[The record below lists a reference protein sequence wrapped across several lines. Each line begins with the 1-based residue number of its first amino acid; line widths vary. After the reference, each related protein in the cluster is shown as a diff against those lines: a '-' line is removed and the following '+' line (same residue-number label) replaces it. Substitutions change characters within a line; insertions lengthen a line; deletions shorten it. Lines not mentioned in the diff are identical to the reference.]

1 MRNSRKKAGGRRRL
15 LRYYSAGLQTD
26 ANNRHLC
33 HARQS
38 YRNIFSDW
46 PQYVFSAIG
55 MTGYVLRNIKK
66 HRYRNIF
73 RNVRSC
79 RYGCV
84 SMNNTC
90 KESTFDT
97 MIKPVTYID
106 KSKNAKQER
115 LLCGTVRRKTSM
127 KPHFLQQNTVY
138 TALHNSI
145 SRFSTVNLFHCHDCI
160 NMQKVR
166 CFQRGEEKIEHGLFR
181 SSLCLSYLCTWSM
194 AMVGKNGKK
203 SSVHPPWTCM

>member
-1 MRNSRKKAGGRRRL
+1 MRKSRKKAGGRRRL

-46 PQYVFSAIG
+46 PPYVFSATG
-55 MTGYVLRNIKK
+55 MTGYVLWNIKK

-79 RYGCV
+79 RYGCIG
-84 SMNNTC
+84 MDNTC

-97 MIKPVTYID
+97 MIKPIMHND

-115 LLCGTVRRKTSM
+115 LFCGTVQRKTSM
-127 KPHFLQQNTVY
+127 KPHFFCSRILSTR
-138 TALHNSI
+138 LSI
-145 SRFSTVNLFHCHDCI
+145 I
-160 NMQKVR
+160 
-166 CFQRGEEKIEHGLFR
+166 LFR
-181 SSLCLSYLCTWSM
+181 DLQLSIFFIVTI
-194 AMVGKNGKK
+194 VQ
-203 SSVHPPWTCM
+203 TCRMSDAFSAAKRK

>member
-33 HARQS
+33 RARQS
-38 YRNIFSDW
+38 YRNIFSDR
-46 PQYVFSAIG
+46 PPYVFSAIG

-79 RYGCV
+79 RYGCIG
-84 SMNNTC
+84 MNNTC

-97 MIKPVTYID
+97 TIKPVTHID
-106 KSKNAKQER
+106 KSKNTKQER
-115 LLCGTVRRKTSM
+115 LLCGTVRQKTSM
-127 KPHFLQQNTVY
+127 KPHFFCSRIRFTQL
-138 TALHNSI
+138 SI
-145 SRFSTVNLFHCHDCI
+145 I
-160 NMQKVR
+160 
-166 CFQRGEEKIEHGLFR
+166 LFR
-181 SSLCLSYLCTWSM
+181 DFQLSIFFIVTIVQTCR
-194 AMVGKNGKK
+194 K
-203 SSVHPPWTCM
+203 SDAFSAAKRK